1 MNILETTVL
10 ISCLI
15 AVICLGISIYAEST
29 NNLELINA
37 CIIILAVTPLIVTF
51 VLVINMTFKRLVE

>member
-15 AVICLGISIYAEST
+15 AVICLGISIYAESA

-37 CIIILAVTPLIVTF
+37 CIILAVTPLILTF
-51 VLVINMTFKRLVE
+51 VLAINMPFKGLVE